1 MAPMMNRRVMLT
13 SHKASNDTNVLS
25 DFVRTNQ
32 SKTAAFE
39 RLLVRN
45 QLYDVL
51 AYAHRSHGPPP
62 SMLFELRKAAIVS

>member
-1 MAPMMNRRVMLT
+1 M
-13 SHKASNDTNVLS
+13 NVLIN
-25 DFVRTNQ
+25 FVRTDQ

-62 SMLFELRKAAIVS
+62 TMLFELRKAAIVSLCLSLMLLRLTLRA